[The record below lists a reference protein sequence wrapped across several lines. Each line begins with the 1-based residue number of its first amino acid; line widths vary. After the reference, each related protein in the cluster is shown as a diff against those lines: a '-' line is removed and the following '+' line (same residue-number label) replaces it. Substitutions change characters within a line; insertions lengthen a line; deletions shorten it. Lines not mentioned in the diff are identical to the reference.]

1 MLRNLIQQRP
11 KFKVLIAGS
20 HTLEEFQRWSS
31 YLINA
36 QTVQLSYLKES
47 EAHQLIE
54 SPSPDFAL
62 RYKPAARQRII
73 DVARCPPFLVQL
85 LCAEIVMLKNEQ
97 DPSIRRLATLADV
110 EAAIPEALDSGSQ
123 FFGDIERNQV
133 DDLSRAVMKYIAS
146 KGEGAIAN
154 HSELS
159 SQFSAETEKNI
170 ESATTLLLQRELIEI
185 VENSAAQYNTA
196 FRIQVEMIRR
206 WFAK

>member
-36 QTVQLSYLKES
+36 QTVQLSTLKES
-47 EAHQLIE
+47 EARQLIE
-54 SPSPDFAL
+54 TPSPNFAL
-62 RYKPAARQRII
+62 RYEPAASQRII
-73 DVARCPPFLVQL
+73 DVTRCHPFLVQL
-85 LCAEIVMLKNEQ
+85 LCAEIVVLKNEQ

-133 DDLSRAVMKYIAS
+133 DEISRKILRYIAE
-146 KGEGAIAN
+146 KGEGAVVDR
-154 HSELS
+154 SELGNQVS
-159 SQFSAETEKNI
+159 DGLNSAITQ
-170 ESATTLLLQRELIEI
+170 LLQRELIET
-185 VENSAAQYNTA
+185 VEENTA